1 MITALVGDS
10 HVDSHFRAPR
20 VTQRLIIT
28 DMQRLTRPVWHGASA
43 LMLAIGV
50 LVLAG
55 LAVQLAQGWVS
66 VAGDWIWS
74 LAFALVSIVAVTD
87 RGRSRT
93 PAGRLSTASFVLLGL
108 GAAALMVEW
117 ALVDAAQADRPS
129 VFFTGMLVALAVVA
143 VLSRFLADREVRGAK
158 RSSRK

>member
-1 MITALVGDS
+1 M
-10 HVDSHFRAPR
+10 
-20 VTQRLIIT
+20 QRLIIT

-43 LMLAIGV
+43 LILAIGV
-50 LVLAG
+50 LVLVG

-66 VAGDWIWS
+66 VAGDSIWS
-74 LAFALVSIVAVTD
+74 LAFVLVPIVAVTD

-93 PAGRLSTASFVLLGL
+93 PVGRLSTASFVLLGL
-108 GAAALMVEW
+108 GAATLMVGW

-143 VLSRFLADREVRGAK
+143 VLGRFLADREARGAK